1 MTNKI
6 KTLIDNLKH
15 LPGVYLMFN
24 QDDVVIYV
32 GKAKDL
38 YKRVSQYFLKPQ
50 VGKVAKMVLEISY
63 FQTIICKNEKEA
75 FILEMNLIQTHYP
88 KFNIL
93 LKDDKHYPYIA
104 IKKDKDPYLTIK
116 RNNKDKKYIYYGPFP
131 NSSAAY
137 QMVDLLNKLYPL
149 RKCKNIPK
157 EACLYYHLGQCLA
170 PCINKNIDSEIYN
183 KTIEQIRSFLNGDNK
198 KKYDEIK
205 EKMLDASN
213 KTNFEL
219 ALSYKKTLD
228 AIDHIN
234 QKQNVEFLDK
244 IDKDIFAYS
253 TRNNYMCVSC
263 LMYRSGLL
271 LDKKSYVVEIFE
283 SEVATF
289 IDIISQFYHLYPLP
303 KEVIIN
309 NEEVINNLNDVFD
322 TNFISVEKGKLYEL
336 VQQAKINSDN
346 YLDEYFLS
354 ARLDDDKNKLLENL
368 GQLLNIK
375 TPYHIELFD
384 NSHTQGYD
392 PVSALVVFINGE
404 PQKKMYRKF
413 KIEHQEGRDDLKSM
427 KEVMTRH
434 YKRVKNDNL
443 KKADLIL
450 LDGGLNQV
458 KVGQK
463 VLDQLQL
470 NIPLFG
476 LFKNNK
482 HQTDGLIDKDGNVY
496 PINDKKLFFLLTR
509 MQDEVHRF
517 AITYHKQKRSKS
529 MFKSILD
536 NIPGLGDKRKEIIL
550 NAYPDM
556 NMLKEASLEELSQVL
571 PKDVALALFNNL
583 RS

>member
-427 KEVMTRH
+427 EEVMTRH

-571 PKDVALALFNNL
+571 PKDVALALFNKL

>member
-50 VGKVAKMVLEISY
+50 VGKVAKMVSEISY

-309 NEEVINNLNDVFD
+309 NEEVINNLNNVFD

-427 KEVMTRH
+427 EEVMTRH

-496 PINDKKLFFLLTR
+496 PIDDKKLFFLLTR

-571 PKDVALALFNNL
+571 PKDVALALFNKL

>member
-427 KEVMTRH
+427 DEVMTRH

-496 PINDKKLFFLLTR
+496 PIDDKKLFFLLTR

-556 NMLKEASLEELSQVL
+556 NMLKQASLEELSQVL
-571 PKDVALALFNNL
+571 PKDVALALFNKL

>member
-24 QDDVVIYV
+24 QDDVIIYV

-427 KEVMTRH
+427 EEVMTRH

-556 NMLKEASLEELSQVL
+556 NMLKQASLEELSQVL
-571 PKDVALALFNNL
+571 PKDVALALFNKL

>member
-205 EKMLDASN
+205 EKMLDASI

-427 KEVMTRH
+427 EEVMTRH

-571 PKDVALALFNNL
+571 PKDVALALFNKL

>member
-15 LPGVYLMFN
+15 LPGAYLMFN

-427 KEVMTRH
+427 EEVMTRH

-496 PINDKKLFFLLTR
+496 PIDDKKLFFLLTR

-571 PKDVALALFNNL
+571 PKDVALALFNKL

>member
-427 KEVMTRH
+427 EEVMARH

-496 PINDKKLFFLLTR
+496 PIDDKKLFFLLTR

-571 PKDVALALFNNL
+571 PKDVALALFNKL

>member
-463 VLDQLQL
+463 VLNQLQL

-496 PINDKKLFFLLTR
+496 PIDDKKLFFLLTR

-571 PKDVALALFNNL
+571 PKDVALALFNKL

>member
-427 KEVMTRH
+427 EEVMTRH

-458 KVGQK
+458 KVGRK

-496 PINDKKLFFLLTR
+496 PIDDKKLFFLLTR

-571 PKDVALALFNNL
+571 PKDVALALFNKL

>member
-205 EKMLDASN
+205 EKMLDASI

-309 NEEVINNLNDVFD
+309 NDEVINNLNDVFD

-427 KEVMTRH
+427 EEVMTRH

-496 PINDKKLFFLLTR
+496 PIDDKKLFFLLTR

-571 PKDVALALFNNL
+571 PKDVALALFNKL

>member
-205 EKMLDASN
+205 EKMFDASN
-213 KTNFEL
+213 KTKFEL
-219 ALSYKKTLD
+219 AISHKKTLD

-427 KEVMTRH
+427 EEVMTRH

-571 PKDVALALFNNL
+571 PKDVALALFNKL

>member
-24 QDDVVIYV
+24 QDDVIIYV

-205 EKMLDASN
+205 EKMIDASN

-427 KEVMTRH
+427 EEVMTRH

-556 NMLKEASLEELSQVL
+556 NMLKQASLEELSQVL
-571 PKDVALALFNNL
+571 PKDVALALFNKL

>member
-427 KEVMTRH
+427 EEVMTRH

-496 PINDKKLFFLLTR
+496 PIDDKKLFFLLTR

-550 NAYPDM
+550 NTYPDM
-556 NMLKEASLEELSQVL
+556 NMLKQASLEELSQVL
-571 PKDVALALFNNL
+571 PKDVALALFNKL

>member
-427 KEVMTRH
+427 EEVMTRH

-517 AITYHKQKRSKS
+517 AIT
-529 MFKSILD
+529 
-536 NIPGLGDKRKEIIL
+536 
-550 NAYPDM
+550 
-556 NMLKEASLEELSQVL
+556 
-571 PKDVALALFNNL
+571 
-583 RS
+583 

>member
-427 KEVMTRH
+427 EEVMTRH

-463 VLDQLQL
+463 VLNQLQL

-496 PINDKKLFFLLTR
+496 PIDDKKLFFLLTR

-571 PKDVALALFNNL
+571 PKDVALALFNKL

>member
-93 LKDDKHYPYIA
+93 LKDDQHYPYID

-427 KEVMTRH
+427 EEVMTRH

-571 PKDVALALFNNL
+571 PKDVALALFNKL

>member
-24 QDDVVIYV
+24 QDDVIIYV

-157 EACLYYHLGQCLA
+157 ESCLYYHLGQCLA

-427 KEVMTRH
+427 EEVMTRH

-571 PKDVALALFNNL
+571 PKDVALALFNKL

>member
-427 KEVMTRH
+427 EEVMTRH

-496 PINDKKLFFLLTR
+496 PIDDKKLFFLLTR

-571 PKDVALALFNNL
+571 PKDVALALFNKL

>member
-137 QMVDLLNKLYPL
+137 QMVNLLNKLYPL

-427 KEVMTRH
+427 EEVMTRH

-496 PINDKKLFFLLTR
+496 PIDDKKLFFLLTR

-571 PKDVALALFNNL
+571 PKDVALALFNKL

>member
-24 QDDVVIYV
+24 QDDVIIYV

-50 VGKVAKMVLEISY
+50 VGKVAKMVMEINY

-75 FILEMNLIQTHYP
+75 LILEMNLIQTHYP

-149 RKCKNIPK
+149 RKCKNILK
-157 EACLYYHLGQCLA
+157 EPCLYYHLGQCLA
-170 PCINKNIDSEIYN
+170 PCVNKNIDKEIYD

-219 ALSYKKTLD
+219 ALSYKKILD
-228 AIDHIN
+228 AINHIN

-244 IDKDIFAYS
+244 IDRDIFAYS

-263 LMYRSGLL
+263 LMYRNGLL

-283 SEVATF
+283 SEIVTF

-303 KEVIIN
+303 KEVVIN

-368 GQLLNIK
+368 GQILNIK

-427 KEVMTRH
+427 EEVMTRH
-434 YKRVKNDNL
+434 YKRVKDDNL

-458 KVGQK
+458 RIGQK
-463 VLDQLQL
+463 VLDNLKL

-482 HQTDGLIDKDGNVY
+482 HQTDGLIDKDGNIY

-536 NIPGLGDKRKEIIL
+536 DVKGLGEKRKEIIL
-550 NAYPDM
+550 NSYPDM
-556 NMLKEASLEELSQVL
+556 NMLNQASLEELSQIL
-571 PKDVALALFNNL
+571 PKDVALALFNKL

>member
-50 VGKVAKMVLEISY
+50 VGKVAKMVSEISY

-205 EKMLDASN
+205 EKMLDESN

-427 KEVMTRH
+427 EEVMTRH

-571 PKDVALALFNNL
+571 PKDVALALFNKL

>member
-50 VGKVAKMVLEISY
+50 VGKVAKMVSEISY

-413 KIEHQEGRDDLKSM
+413 KIEHQEARDDLKSM
-427 KEVMTRH
+427 EEVMTRH

-571 PKDVALALFNNL
+571 PKDVALALFNKL